1 MLICIRWK
9 SRFCLFSLKKYDIFF
24 CKFDIFFAL
33 LTSNSKKIGDCDSN
47 LENNTMKNKKVRLL
61 LKDFKFEKI
70 VRSDG
75 LKNGEQEE

>member
-1 MLICIRWK
+1 
-9 SRFCLFSLKKYDIFF
+9 
-24 CKFDIFFAL
+24 
-33 LTSNSKKIGDCDSN
+33 
-47 LENNTMKNKKVRLL
+47 MKNKKVRLL